1 VIVVGIDSYPTSS
14 ESSPTNAHAGPGTT
28 TAEMPTAGRSA
39 FWRTFLS
46 FAAGLCLVAGIW
58 LATQHNKPASAVMCA
73 ASALALLIRLRLTNR
88 RALDL
93 ADSGYADA
101 GGLQPASK
109 KSQRAGDSPA
119 DTDDSRTASSSAS
132 RAAFLPT
139 APYRIVDAELTEP
152 LLSNLAEVQSE
163 LVQAARDSGWKVDF
177 DELTQ
182 LNRQAIQSLQSEK
195 LERAI
200 RARGK
205 AIDLLMRELYQR
217 SRSN

>member
-1 VIVVGIDSYPTSS
+1 
-14 ESSPTNAHAGPGTT
+14 
-28 TAEMPTAGRSA
+28 
-39 FWRTFLS
+39 
-46 FAAGLCLVAGIW
+46 
-58 LATQHNKPASAVMCA
+58 
-73 ASALALLIRLRLTNR
+73 
-88 RALDL
+88 
-93 ADSGYADA
+93 
-101 GGLQPASK
+101 
-109 KSQRAGDSPA
+109 
-119 DTDDSRTASSSAS
+119 
-132 RAAFLPT
+132 
-139 APYRIVDAELTEP
+139 LTEP

>member
-1 VIVVGIDSYPTSS
+1 
-14 ESSPTNAHAGPGTT
+14 
-28 TAEMPTAGRSA
+28 
-39 FWRTFLS
+39 
-46 FAAGLCLVAGIW
+46 
-58 LATQHNKPASAVMCA
+58 MCA

-88 RALDL
+88 RTLDL

-119 DTDDSRTASSSAS
+119 DTDDSRTASIFESSSAS